1 MKASQLLAWF
11 ICLAIASF
19 ASVLAIHN
27 SYKVALLERDFAHL
41 SKTAGDYGALLPDVH
56 STLQSIEQHLRTGTT
71 GGTDQLVDELRA
83 EISAL
88 RGRIE
93 ALERNRGQR

>member
-27 SYKVALLERDFAHL
+27 SYKVALMEKDLAHL
-41 SKTAGDYGALLPDVH
+41 SGTAGDYGALLPDVH
-56 STLQSIEQHLRTGTT
+56 KTLQRIEEHLRTGVS
-71 GGTDQLVDELRA
+71 GGTDQLVNELRA
-83 EISAL
+83 EISEM
-88 RGRIE
+88 RGRID
-93 ALERNRGQR
+93 ALERERGQ